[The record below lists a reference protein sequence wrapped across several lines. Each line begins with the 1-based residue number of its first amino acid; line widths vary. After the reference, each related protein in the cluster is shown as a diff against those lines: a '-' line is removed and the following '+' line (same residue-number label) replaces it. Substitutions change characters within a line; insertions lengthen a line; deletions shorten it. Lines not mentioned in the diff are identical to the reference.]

1 MSINHIKVNEL
12 DPAQIK
18 ANLKEYFSKEESPYK
33 DWNFESSGLDLQLA
47 VLAYNTHMNAMLAS
61 TAFNEAFIESAQL
74 RKNLVSNARTLG
86 YVPRS
91 RRASFIDVQ
100 LKFYYDP
107 ESTSTDNDINEPI
120 LSKNTV
126 FISETDDSKELKFIT
141 AKDVVG
147 IKGTGTA
154 DFPKD
159 SNEFVRLYQGNFKS
173 ESFVSD
179 ASIANQAFKL
189 SSSTIDTNTI
199 TVRVNSEDYAQS
211 KSLADLS
218 PDSAVYFIDESSTGK
233 YDIYFGNG
241 VLGKK
246 VPNLASIVVSYIET
260 DGEDG
265 NDLTA
270 FEFASTVDTQLNN
283 SGALLKVPP
292 LIVLQENAKSAGGAE
307 RESMDSIRFNAP
319 KSFITQN
326 RAVTVQDYENVI
338 LKEFGSNISSAVA
351 WGSDVDAQ
359 SELDLA
365 EYAKTVGVAY
375 ISLIDSNKDPVLLES
390 ELELLIRATIEEKR
404 VFTVKTEFKLAART
418 DIVPVVVYRYDPIQF
433 NGSLSD
439 LTIALRSTINE
450 FSASSLE
457 KFKTTF
463 NLSRFY
469 AALDATDVNVKS
481 TYVKSLKLRKYLDIV
496 NSAPIDDVVHLMPEC
511 TCDLETF
518 DLAGADLTA
527 YRNTPDYTHNLITSN
542 SWVSP
547 AVNGE
552 AETDRTWTIRDHYDG
567 VANERDLYLYKV
579 NYDNDGAITSYNR
592 YGSLGTDSL
601 GRINRLSDDSIELTL
616 YGSDDT
622 GLSASVIQRLRSET
636 DVELK
641 LDLQIENADVKYTQ
655 NSFGLILG
663 EETTITSKKID

>member
-107 ESTSTDNDINEPI
+107 ESTSTDNNISEPI

-126 FISETDDSKELKFIT
+126 FISETDNNKELNFIT

-173 ESFVSD
+173 ESFVAD

-189 SSSTIDTNTI
+189 SSSTIDTDTI
-199 TVRVNSEDYAQS
+199 VVSVNNEYYGQS

-246 VPNLASIVVSYIET
+246 VPNLAS
-260 DGEDG
+260 
-265 NDLTA
+265 
-270 FEFASTVDTQLNN
+270 
-283 SGALLKVPP
+283 
-292 LIVLQENAKSAGGAE
+292 SAA
-307 RESMDSIRFNAP
+307 
-319 KSFITQN
+319 
-326 RAVTVQDYENVI
+326 
-338 LKEFGSNISSAVA
+338 
-351 WGSDVDAQ
+351 
-359 SELDLA
+359 
-365 EYAKTVGVAY
+365 
-375 ISLIDSNKDPVLLES
+375 
-390 ELELLIRATIEEKR
+390 
-404 VFTVKTEFKLAART
+404 
-418 DIVPVVVYRYDPIQF
+418 
-433 NGSLSD
+433 
-439 LTIALRSTINE
+439 
-450 FSASSLE
+450 
-457 KFKTTF
+457 
-463 NLSRFY
+463 
-469 AALDATDVNVKS
+469 
-481 TYVKSLKLRKYLDIV
+481 
-496 NSAPIDDVVHLMPEC
+496 
-511 TCDLETF
+511 
-518 DLAGADLTA
+518 
-527 YRNTPDYTHNLITSN
+527 
-542 SWVSP
+542 
-547 AVNGE
+547 
-552 AETDRTWTIRDHYDG
+552 
-567 VANERDLYLYKV
+567 
-579 NYDNDGAITSYNR
+579 
-592 YGSLGTDSL
+592 
-601 GRINRLSDDSIELTL
+601 
-616 YGSDDT
+616 
-622 GLSASVIQRLRSET
+622 
-636 DVELK
+636 
-641 LDLQIENADVKYTQ
+641 
-655 NSFGLILG
+655 
-663 EETTITSKKID
+663 